1 MGQPAARV
9 GDMHAC
15 PAHGGG
21 AILSGQANVLIGGM
35 PAARVTDKA
44 LCPRSPP
51 DALAEGEATVL
62 IGGRPA
68 ARMGDRT
75 VHVGV
80 VVSGCT
86 TVWIGANARSEEH
99 MSELQSQSNLVCRL
113 LLEKKKK

>member
-1 MGQPAARV
+1 MPAPPTGAGPFSPARP
-9 GDMHAC
+9 MCSSAW
-15 PAHGGG
+15 
-21 AILSGQANVLIGGM
+21 

-75 VHVGV
+75 VHGGV

-86 TVWIGANARSEEH
+86 TVWIGANAGRCLAEAA
-99 MSELQSQSNLVCRL
+99 QSGAAFVSAM
-113 LLEKKKK
+113 ED

>member
-21 AILSGQANVLIGGM
+21 AILSGQADVLIGGM
-35 PAARVTDKA
+35 PAARVTDQA

-51 DALAEGEATVL
+51 DAIAEGEATVL

-68 ARMGDRT
+68 VRMGDRT
-75 VHVGV
+75 VHGGV

-86 TVWIGANARSEEH
+86 TVWIGANAGRCLAEAA
-99 MSELQSQSNLVCRL
+99 QSGAAFVSAM
-113 LLEKKKK
+113 ED